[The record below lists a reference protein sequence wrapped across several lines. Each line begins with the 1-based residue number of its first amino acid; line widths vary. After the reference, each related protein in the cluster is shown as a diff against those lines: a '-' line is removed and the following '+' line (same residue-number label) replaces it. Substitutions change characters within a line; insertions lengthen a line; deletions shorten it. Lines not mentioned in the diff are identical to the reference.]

1 MAEKILVPVE
11 IGGPEAVRSVRAL
24 TGEVD
29 KLEKSVDKL
38 ADKAG
43 AADTA
48 LDGVGRRGGVS
59 ARGLG
64 EAFVATTGAVTAF
77 TAAAVAAGV
86 ALGTAAG
93 RGEDNLRAV
102 NALGSA
108 YDEVRRATSDTVT
121 AQQAFATQQ
130 RLVRSG
136 LQVSTT
142 QLGVITRAARDYARA
157 TGTDA
162 TQATEQLA
170 DALVGASADE
180 LQKYGVALQS
190 GLDRTQAVTEA
201 LRQLAQQQEGTA
213 PAARTLTEDM
223 ERLGTS
229 ATEAASAFAM
239 MAASGLG
246 LQGIVSSLS
255 DRLRRL
261 VADLQG
267 ATTAAREGARTE
279 ADVAGRQRALD
290 ERRLLTRELRER
302 LTAAGV
308 GADQLRA
315 IAPEGSVLMRSS
327 PEVLAAQNARLRQA
341 LEAARLSVPTTGES
355 IATGFAQQR
364 AGITSSTMGLS
375 QDELRAQLSGDRI
388 RGTGSIRAALARQ
401 VAGQPGVRDAAQAL
415 LTTAGDL
422 TQELLRGVNTAST
435 TALNVTGSR
444 RTTTATARTAT
455 ATDLTTAA
463 MEAAHR
469 EAQARRGTGVSAP
482 TLSTMFE
489 QAQAAREAEQARQRT
504 EREAAAGRLGS
515 RVGET
520 QRAFSE
526 AMADLPG
533 QAGFFDDLTGA
544 GEMRRAEM
552 LRSQADAMRE
562 LVTEVDTRIAQARE
576 QGAAESEINGLLS
589 QRVGLVTAV
598 NAADRERA
606 AIERE
611 RLAPM
616 KAYRDE
622 MVQGLSAVGNAF
634 VESAALA
641 LEGEEAFGQA
651 LQRQLRAILVSLA
664 KQSAVEALKNTALG
678 VAAFAGGNVPSGL
691 AYLKAAGLWAATGVA
706 AGVGA
711 AAIPRV
717 DSAAAQAGGGT
728 ARTPAPAQARAGGA
742 GAESSGPLVL
752 NISVNGALMNEGVEE
767 GIVRALDRAAT
778 RGVSPRV
785 LRGARGM

>member
-1 MAEKILVPVE
+1 MAEKIVVPVE

-43 AADTA
+43 AADDA
-48 LDGVGRRGGVS
+48 LDGVGRRGGIS

-64 EAFVATTGAVTAF
+64 EAFVTAGGAVTAF

-93 RGEDNLRAV
+93 RGEDNIRAV

-121 AQQAFATQQ
+121 AQQAFAMQQ

-180 LQKYGVALQS
+180 LQKYGVSLQS
-190 GLDRTQAVTEA
+190 GLERTEA
-201 LRQLAQQQEGTA
+201 FAQATRQLAQQQEGTA

-223 ERLGTS
+223 ERLGT
-229 ATEAASAFAM
+229 ATTQAASAFAM
-239 MAASGLG
+239 MAADGLG
-246 LQGIVSSLS
+246 LQGIVSGLAT
-255 DRLRRL
+255 RLRQL
-261 VADLQG
+261 TEDINDAI
-267 ATTAAREGARTE
+267 TASRNASRTE
-279 ADVAGRQRALD
+279 ADVAQRGAAISTFQAAQREAREAFIERGGTAEQFARALPPPD
-290 ERRLLTRELRER
+290 TLNR
-302 LTAAGV
+302 
-308 GADQLRA
+308 
-315 IAPEGSVLMRSS
+315 
-327 PEVLAAQNARLRQA
+327 
-341 LEAARLSVPTTGES
+341 
-355 IATGFAQQR
+355 
-364 AGITSSTMGLS
+364 
-375 QDELRAQLSGDRI
+375 
-388 RGTGSIRAALARQ
+388 
-401 VAGQPGVRDAAQAL
+401 
-415 LTTAGDL
+415 LTTAQLERAAGQLRTRFAGTRSTAGVRGALAAAERERIQGRRFGAIDGAGLGDL
-422 TQELLRGVNTAST
+422 FGAGE
-435 TALNVTGSR
+435 
-444 RTTTATARTAT
+444 TATAAAPSIDAREREAIISDLGAVIREMMGDVASNARPPRPPPRPRAAASSVART

-469 EAQARRGTGVSAP
+469 EAQRLRGTGVSAP
-482 TLSTMFE
+482 TMSTMFE
-489 QAQAAREAEQARQRT
+489 QAQAAREAEQTRERT
-504 EREAAAGRLGS
+504 AREAAAGRLGT
-515 RVGET
+515 RIGDT

-526 AMADLPG
+526 AAADLPG

-544 GEMRRAEM
+544 GEARRAEM
-552 LRSQADAMRE
+552 LRSQADAMRS

-651 LQRQLRAILVSLA
+651 MQRQLRAVLVSLA

-678 VAAFAGGNVPSGL
+678 VAAFAGGSVPQGL

-717 DSAAAQAGGGT
+717 DSAAAQAGGGG

-742 GAESSGPLVL
+742 SQESSGPLVL
-752 NISVNGALMNEGVEE
+752 NINVSGALLNEGVEE
-767 GIVRALDRAAT
+767 SIVRALDRAAT

-785 LRGARGM
+785 LRAGRGM

>member
-1 MAEKILVPVE
+1 MAEKIVVPVE

-43 AADTA
+43 RADDA
-48 LDGVGRRGGVS
+48 LDTVGRRGGIS

-64 EAFVATTGAVTAF
+64 EAFVTAGGAVTAF

-93 RGEDNLRAV
+93 RGEDNIRAV

-180 LQKYGVALQS
+180 LQKYGISLQS
-190 GLDRTQAVTEA
+190 GLERTEA
-201 LRQLAQQQEGTA
+201 FAQATRQLAQQQEGTA

-223 ERLGTS
+223 ERLGT
-229 ATEAASAFAM
+229 ATTQAASAFAM
-239 MAASGLG
+239 MAADGLG
-246 LQGIVSSLS
+246 LQGIVSGLAT
-255 DRLRRL
+255 RLRQL
-261 VADLQG
+261 TEDINDAI
-267 ATTAAREGARTE
+267 TASRNASRTE
-279 ADVAGRQRALD
+279 ADVAQRGAAISTFQAAQREARAAFIERGGTAEQFARALPPPD
-290 ERRLLTRELRER
+290 TLNRLTTAQLERAAGQLRTRFAGTRSTAGVRGAIAAAERER
-302 LTAAGV
+302 LQGRRFGAIDGAG
-308 GADQLRA
+308 L
-315 IAPEGSVLMRSS
+315 
-327 PEVLAAQNARLRQA
+327 
-341 LEAARLSVPTTGES
+341 
-355 IATGFAQQR
+355 
-364 AGITSSTMGLS
+364 
-375 QDELRAQLSGDRI
+375 
-388 RGTGSIRAALARQ
+388 
-401 VAGQPGVRDAAQAL
+401 
-415 LTTAGDL
+415 GDL
-422 TQELLRGVNTAST
+422 FGAGE
-435 TALNVTGSR
+435 
-444 RTTTATARTAT
+444 TATAAAPSIDAREREAIISDLGAVIREMTGDVASNARPPRPPPRPRAAATSVART

-469 EAQARRGTGVSAP
+469 EAQRLRGTGVSAP
-482 TLSTMFE
+482 TMGTMFE
-489 QAQAAREAEQARQRT
+489 QAQAAREAEQTRERT
-504 EREAAAGRLGS
+504 AREAAAGRLGT
-515 RVGET
+515 RIGDT

-526 AMADLPG
+526 AAADLPG

-544 GEMRRAEM
+544 GEARRAEM
-552 LRSQADAMRE
+552 LRSQADAMRS

-616 KAYRDE
+616 RAYRDE

-651 LQRQLRAILVSLA
+651 MQRQLRAVLVSLA

-678 VAAFAGGNVPSGL
+678 VAAFAGGSVPQGL

-717 DSAAAQAGGGT
+717 DSAAAQAGGGG

-742 GAESSGPLVL
+742 SQESSGPLVL
-752 NISVNGALMNEGVEE
+752 NINVSGALLNEGVEE
-767 GIVRALDRAAT
+767 SIVRALDRAAT

-785 LRGARGM
+785 LRAGRGM

>member
-1 MAEKILVPVE
+1 MAEKIVVPVE

-43 AADTA
+43 AADDA
-48 LDGVGRRGGVS
+48 LDGVGRRGGIS

-64 EAFVATTGAVTAF
+64 EAFVTAGGAVTAF

-180 LQKYGVALQS
+180 LQKYGISLQS
-190 GLDRTQAVTEA
+190 GLERTEAFTQAT
-201 LRQLAQQQEGTA
+201 RQLAQQQEGTA

-223 ERLGTS
+223 ERLGT
-229 ATEAASAFAM
+229 ATTQAASAFAM
-239 MAASGLG
+239 MAADGLG
-246 LQGIVSSLS
+246 LQGIVSGLAT
-255 DRLRRL
+255 RLRQL
-261 VADLQG
+261 TEDINDAI
-267 ATTAAREGARTE
+267 TASRNASRTE
-279 ADVAGRQRALD
+279 ADVAQRGAAISTFQAAQREARAAFIERGGTAEQFARALPPPD
-290 ERRLLTRELRER
+290 TLNRLTTAQLERAAGQLRTRFAGTRSTAGVRGAIAAAERER
-302 LTAAGV
+302 LQGRRFGAIDGAG
-308 GADQLRA
+308 L
-315 IAPEGSVLMRSS
+315 
-327 PEVLAAQNARLRQA
+327 
-341 LEAARLSVPTTGES
+341 
-355 IATGFAQQR
+355 
-364 AGITSSTMGLS
+364 
-375 QDELRAQLSGDRI
+375 
-388 RGTGSIRAALARQ
+388 
-401 VAGQPGVRDAAQAL
+401 
-415 LTTAGDL
+415 GDL
-422 TQELLRGVNTAST
+422 FGAGE
-435 TALNVTGSR
+435 
-444 RTTTATARTAT
+444 TATAAAPSIDAREREAIISDLGAVIREMTGDVASNARPPRPPPRPRAAATSVART

-469 EAQARRGTGVSAP
+469 EAQRLRGTGVSAP
-482 TLSTMFE
+482 TMGTMFE
-489 QAQAAREAEQARQRT
+489 QAQAAREAEQTRERT
-504 EREAAAGRLGS
+504 AREAAAGRLGG
-515 RVGET
+515 RIGDT

-526 AMADLPG
+526 AAADLPG

-544 GEMRRAEM
+544 GEARRAEM
-552 LRSQADAMRE
+552 LRSQADAMRS

-616 KAYRDE
+616 RAYRDE

-651 LQRQLRAILVSLA
+651 LQRQLRAVLVSLA

-678 VAAFAGGNVPSGL
+678 VAAFAGGSVPQGL

-717 DSAAAQAGGGT
+717 DSAAAQAGGGG

-742 GAESSGPLVL
+742 SQESSGPLVL
-752 NISVNGALMNEGVEE
+752 NINVNGALMNEGVEE
-767 GIVRALDRAAT
+767 SIVRALDRAAT

-785 LRGARGM
+785 LRAGRGM

>member
-43 AADTA
+43 AADDA
-48 LDGVGRRGGVS
+48 LDGVGRRGGIS

-64 EAFVATTGAVTAF
+64 EAFVTAGGAVTAF

-180 LQKYGVALQS
+180 LQKYGISLQS
-190 GLDRTQAVTEA
+190 GLERTEAFTQAT
-201 LRQLAQQQEGTA
+201 RQLAQQQEGTA

-229 ATEAASAFAM
+229 ATEAASAFAA

-261 VADLQG
+261 VADIQG
-267 ATTAAREGARTE
+267 ATQAAREGSRTE

-341 LEAARLSVPTTGES
+341 LEAARLSTPTTGES

-364 AGITSSTMGLS
+364 AGVTSGTMGLS

-388 RGTGSIRAALARQ
+388 RGTGSFRAAIARGA
-401 VAGQPGVRDAAQAL
+401 VGQPGVRDAAQAL

-422 TQELLRGVNTAST
+422 TQELLRGVNTAAT
-435 TALNVTGSR
+435 TVISVTGSR
-444 RTTTATARTAT
+444 GTRAAGGGTR
-455 ATDLTTAA
+455 TDLTTAA

-469 EAQARRGTGVSAP
+469 EAQRLRGTGVSAP
-482 TLSTMFE
+482 TMSTMFE
-489 QAQAAREAEQARQRT
+489 QAQAAREAEQTRERT
-504 EREAAAGRLGS
+504 AREAAAGRLGG
-515 RVGET
+515 RIGDT

-526 AMADLPG
+526 AAADLPG

-552 LRSQADAMRE
+552 LRSQADAMRS
-562 LVTEVDTRIAQARE
+562 LVTEVDTRITQARE

-616 KAYRDE
+616 RAYRDE

-651 LQRQLRAILVSLA
+651 LQRQLRAVLVSLA

-678 VAAFAGGNVPSGL
+678 VAAFAGGSVPQGL

-717 DSAAAQAGGGT
+717 DSAAAQAGGGG

-742 GAESSGPLVL
+742 SQESSGPLVL
-752 NISVNGALMNEGVEE
+752 NINVSGALMNEGVEE
-767 GIVRALDRAAT
+767 SIVRALDRAAT

-785 LRGARGM
+785 LRAGRGM

>member
-1 MAEKILVPVE
+1 MAEKIVVPVE

-43 AADTA
+43 RADDA
-48 LDGVGRRGGVS
+48 LDTVGRRGGIS

-64 EAFVATTGAVTAF
+64 EAFVTAGGAVTAF

-93 RGEDNLRAV
+93 RGEDNIRAV

-180 LQKYGVALQS
+180 LQKYGISLQS
-190 GLDRTQAVTEA
+190 GLERTEA
-201 LRQLAQQQEGTA
+201 FAQATRQLAQQQEGTA

-223 ERLGTS
+223 ERLGT
-229 ATEAASAFAM
+229 ATTQAASAFAM
-239 MAASGLG
+239 MAADGLG
-246 LQGIVSSLS
+246 LQGIVSGLAT
-255 DRLRRL
+255 RLRQL
-261 VADLQG
+261 TEDINDAI
-267 ATTAAREGARTE
+267 TASRNASRTE
-279 ADVAGRQRALD
+279 ADVAQRGAAISTFQAAQREARAAFIERGGTAEQFARALPPPD
-290 ERRLLTRELRER
+290 TLNRLTTAQLERAAGQLRTRFAGTRSTAGVRGAIAAAERER
-302 LTAAGV
+302 LQGRRFGAIDGAG
-308 GADQLRA
+308 L
-315 IAPEGSVLMRSS
+315 
-327 PEVLAAQNARLRQA
+327 
-341 LEAARLSVPTTGES
+341 
-355 IATGFAQQR
+355 
-364 AGITSSTMGLS
+364 
-375 QDELRAQLSGDRI
+375 
-388 RGTGSIRAALARQ
+388 
-401 VAGQPGVRDAAQAL
+401 
-415 LTTAGDL
+415 GDL
-422 TQELLRGVNTAST
+422 FGAGE
-435 TALNVTGSR
+435 
-444 RTTTATARTAT
+444 TATAAAPSIDAREREAIISDLGAVIREMTGDVASNARPPRPPPRPRAAATSVART

-469 EAQARRGTGVSAP
+469 EAQRLRGTGVSAP
-482 TLSTMFE
+482 TMGTMFE
-489 QAQAAREAEQARQRT
+489 QAQAAREAEQTRERT
-504 EREAAAGRLGS
+504 AREAAAGRLGT
-515 RVGET
+515 RIGDT

-526 AMADLPG
+526 AAADLPG

-544 GEMRRAEM
+544 GEARRAEM
-552 LRSQADAMRE
+552 LRSQADAMRS

-651 LQRQLRAILVSLA
+651 MQRQLRAVLVSLA

-678 VAAFAGGNVPSGL
+678 VAAFAGGSVPQGL

-717 DSAAAQAGGGT
+717 DSAAAQAGGGG

-742 GAESSGPLVL
+742 SQESSGPLVL
-752 NISVNGALMNEGVEE
+752 NINVSGALLNEGVEE
-767 GIVRALDRAAT
+767 SIVRALDRAAT

-785 LRGARGM
+785 LRAGRGM